1 MVQEP
6 LLRLRGICKS
16 FPAVVANDH
25 VDLDVYPG
33 EVHALLGENGAG
45 KSTLVKILY
54 GFYRADAGE
63 ICLNGQSVRI
73 ASPHD
78 ARRQRIG
85 MVFQEFTL
93 IPAMSVVENVAL
105 FLPSLPFVLDG
116 QQLARKITET
126 ADRYSLQIDP
136 LATVGELCVGDQQ
149 KVEVLKL
156 LLADARVL
164 ILDEPTK
171 VLAPHEVA
179 GLFRVFDR
187 LKADGYAIVFIT
199 HKLREVLACADRITV
214 MRQGRVAGQLARSQ
228 ATEDA
233 LVSLMFGTALPEAI
247 ERHAVSTSAGAL
259 PLLELRGID
268 TKGEGS
274 AVALLGVDLK
284 VMPGEIIGVAGVSGN
299 GQRELGDVVLGLEKP
314 TKGSKLLAGEDAG
327 GWPVGR
333 IRDSG
338 VAFVPENPLG
348 MAAIPWMSVQE
359 NMALGQVN
367 RYSRHGGLA
376 LDWQLA
382 RFDMDQAYG
391 SLGLSSPPA
400 GIPVRALS
408 GGNVQR
414 LTLARELGRSPS
426 LIIALHPSRGL
437 DVPSTA
443 AAQRLLVAARDAGA
457 GVLLISEDLGEL
469 FALSDRL
476 IVMFKGRIVGQ
487 FRPKQTSASEVGYLM
502 TGAEVPHG
510 TAA

>member
-1 MVQEP
+1 MREP

-16 FPAVVANDH
+16 FPGVLANDH
-25 VDLDVYPG
+25 VNLDVYAG
-33 EVHALLGENGAG
+33 EVHTLLGENGAG

-63 ICLNGQSVRI
+63 ICLNGQPIRI
-73 ASPHD
+73 GSPHD

-93 IPAMSVVENVAL
+93 IPAMTVVENVAL
-105 FLPSLPFVLDG
+105 FLPGLPFVLDNR
-116 QQLARKITET
+116 QLARKITET
-126 ADRYSLQIDP
+126 AERYHLQVDP
-136 LATVGELCVGDQQ
+136 WAVVGQLCVGDQQ

-179 GLFRVFDR
+179 GLFQVFER

-214 MRQGRVAGQLARSQ
+214 VRRGQVAGELPRSQ
-228 ATEDA
+228 ATEDG
-233 LVSLMFGTALPEAI
+233 LVALMFGAALPEAVG
-247 ERHAVSTSAGAL
+247 RRAPVPSAAAP
-259 PLLELRGID
+259 PLLELRGVD
-268 TKGEGS
+268 TRGEGS
-274 AVALLGVDLK
+274 AVGLRGIDLE
-284 VMPGEIIGVAGVSGN
+284 VMPGEIVGVAGVSGN
-299 GQRELGDVVLGLEKP
+299 GQRELGDVVLGLEKAVKG
-314 TKGSKLLAGEDAG
+314 TKSLRGEDASA
-327 GWPVGR
+327 WPVGR

-348 MAAIPWMSVQE
+348 MATIAWMSVLE

-367 RYSRHGGLA
+367 KYSRQGGLA

-382 RFDMDQAYG
+382 RQDMDRSFA
-391 SLGLSSPPA
+391 SLGLSRPPA

-414 LTLARELGRSPS
+414 LTLAREFGRSPT
-426 LIIALHPSRGL
+426 LIIALYPSRGL

-443 AAQRLLVAARDAGA
+443 AAQRLLVSARDAGA

-476 IVMFKGRIVGQ
+476 VVMYRGRIVGQ
-487 FRPKQTSASEVGYLM
+487 FRPQETSAAEVGYLM
-502 TGAEVPHG
+502 TGSEVPHG
-510 TAA
+510 AAA

>member
-1 MVQEP
+1 MQEP

-16 FPAVVANDH
+16 FPGVVANDH
-25 VDLDVYPG
+25 VDLDVYAG

-54 GFYRADAGE
+54 GFYHANAGE
-63 ICLNGQSVRI
+63 ICLDGQPVRI
-73 ASPHD
+73 GSPHD

-93 IPAMSVVENVAL
+93 IPAMTVVENVAL
-105 FLPSLPFVLDG
+105 FLPSLPFVLDD
-116 QQLARKITET
+116 QRLARKITET

-136 LATVGELCVGDQQ
+136 WATVGQLCVGDQQ

-179 GLFRVFDR
+179 GLFQVFER
-187 LKADGYAIVFIT
+187 LKTDCYAIVFIT

-214 MRQGRVAGQLARSQ
+214 MRRGQVVGELPRSQ
-228 ATEDA
+228 ASEDA

-247 ERHAVSTSAGAL
+247 ERHAVSPSDGAT
-259 PLLELRGID
+259 PSLELRGVD
-268 TKGEGS
+268 TRGEGS
-274 AVALLGVDLK
+274 AVGLQGIDLK
-284 VMPGEIIGVAGVSGN
+284 VMPGEIVGVVGVSGN
-299 GQRELGDVVLGLEKP
+299 GQRELGDVMLGLEKAV
-314 TKGSKLLAGEDAG
+314 KGAKFLRGEDAG
-327 GWPVGR
+327 DWPVGR

-338 VAFVPENPLG
+338 IAFVPENPLG
-348 MAAIPWMSVQE
+348 MATIPWMSVLE
-359 NMALGQVN
+359 NMALGQVS
-367 RYSRHGGLA
+367 RYSKQGGLA
-376 LDWQLA
+376 LDWQMA
-382 RFDMDQAYG
+382 RQDMNRAYG
-391 SLGLSSPPA
+391 NLGLTSPPA
-400 GIPVRALS
+400 GLPVKALS

-414 LTLARELGRSPS
+414 LVLAREFGRAPS
-426 LIIALHPSRGL
+426 LIIALYPSRGL

-443 AAQRLLVAARDAGA
+443 AAQRLLVSARDSGA

-476 IVMFKGRIVGQ
+476 IVMYKGKIVGQ
-487 FRPKQTSASEVGYLM
+487 FRPQETNMSEVGYLM

-510 TAA
+510 AAA